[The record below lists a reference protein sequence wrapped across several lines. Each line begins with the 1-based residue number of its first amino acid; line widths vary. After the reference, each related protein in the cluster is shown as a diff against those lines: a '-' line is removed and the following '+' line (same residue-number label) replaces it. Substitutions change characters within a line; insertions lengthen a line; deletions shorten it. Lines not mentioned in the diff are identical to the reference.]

1 MRTCLRSLL
10 CRLVD
15 DLLYGKR
22 PQNPYLFFEGG
33 FVCVLKKKTDFVF
46 KMVPFLE
53 PKLGPPGSVLGF
65 LFCWKTWCRAQFWP
79 SMEGTQNGSKN
90 GTDPQFGTAP
100 KTEQKLNRKLF
111 FGLFFEAALWHLL
124 FLLQN
129 LSATHETAK
138 PTSSLTPSSI
148 YWNLPCAL
156 ANVLNCVAS
165 HFFQPPT

>member
-1 MRTCLRSLL
+1 MTCCMGKDRKIRTCFSK
-10 CRLVD
+10 V
-15 DLLYGKR
+15 GS
-22 PQNPYLFFEGG
+22 
-33 FVCVLKKKTDFVF
+33 FVFWKKTDFVF

-124 FLLQN
+124 FLLQI

-156 ANVLNCVAS
+156 ANVLKCVAS
-165 HFFQPPT
+165 HFFSASNATQIPRLSQR